1 MIHLSQA
8 KDLELKYTKE
18 AELRKEFEVA
28 LKREKLEMENLS
40 RRQSEI
46 FEELQMAH
54 DQNLVLEHDLTE
66 SNQAV
71 RNLTEKLASLQHCLD
86 SLKEERN
93 ELQRRCNDGIR
104 EAEKQYQ
111 AGEEVSR
118 SCPKIPRFSGFSYLE
133 LHEATRGFES
143 SLSIGEGGHGRV
155 YKGFLRH
162 TTVAIKIL
170 HPKSVQ
176 GPTEFQQEVK
186 L

>member
-93 ELQRRCNDGIR
+93 ELQRRCNDGKKNVLENGSGYNLDR
-104 EAEKQYQ
+104 RLLSPCDFVRNGK
-111 AGEEVSR
+111 AGGIS
-118 SCPKIPRFSGFSYLE
+118 
-133 LHEATRGFES
+133 
-143 SLSIGEGGHGRV
+143 
-155 YKGFLRH
+155 
-162 TTVAIKIL
+162 
-170 HPKSVQ
+170 
-176 GPTEFQQEVK
+176 
-186 L
+186 